1 MQVLTE
7 IFRNGFVVFLRI
19 LYCQEPIGHFS
30 SFVDLVQW

>member
-7 IFRNGFVVFLRI
+7 IFRNGFAVFLRI

-30 SFVDLVQW
+30 SFVDLAQW